1 MQRCSSCHNSQRKE
15 GDLDVTNYTNLII
28 GGGSGEVIAAGSAD
42 ESYLFQLVT
51 HEDSPEMPP
60 GGNKIPDPQIE
71 ILRKWIDGGA
81 LENSGSVAKKRKPK
95 KDYSAVG
102 AGDKRPEVEPIPS
115 RLPTQPHFV
124 ARRTSSVSSLATNP
138 WSPYVA
144 VSSPNQ
150 ILVYR
155 TSDFGLRGV
164 IPFPEGQPETIRFS
178 RNGSLLIVGGGK
190 PGATGKVLVW
200 DAIKGRRVAVVGEE
214 VDSVLA
220 ADINPAQTLV
230 AMGGPKKTVRVYN
243 IDGELN
249 YELTKHTDWITA
261 LQFSP
266 NGKYLVTGDRN
277 GGVHAWEAETGNEVL
292 TLAGH
297 KKAIAAIDWR
307 TDSKLVLTASED
319 GTVKVW
325 DGANG
330 KQIKTWAAC
339 EAGVTDASFTRD
351 GLIVT
356 GGRDHLVR
364 IWDQNGKQLHQY
376 EAMTDQVTSV
386 AYCSEKN
393 RVIAGDWQGKIHVW
407 EKANPKPV
415 GGLNCNPPTI
425 EDRIANLN
433 RQLLRANEILT
444 PLAAQAKE
452 LDARIGAMKAE
463 NDAEVAARDAS
474 ETKLQTSNA
483 KLANADKLLKSTVE
497 QQQAWRT
504 ELANKEKAA
513 PQVDASLA
521 SAKSALNSLGDDAEM
536 KEMVSKLEA
545 RKTAITARVGTLK
558 AQLDQVSKKQET
570 VKAEISTL
578 TIDRDDSTKQ
588 IAALNT
594 SISAREMELGKAN
607 DQRAKHQVV
616 LSKAQADVQ
625 QPQNGLAYWK
635 GELQFAK
642 ALASLELKLKSAEEV
657 ELSKLDEVDA
667 AKEKLAAAQAIVQQ
681 AQQKREDFKK
691 QVEAIE
697 QQIQALKNN

>member
-386 AYCSEKN
+386 AYLSL
-393 RVIAGDWQGKIHVW
+393 IH
-407 EKANPKPV
+407 
-415 GGLNCNPPTI
+415 I
-425 EDRIANLN
+425 
-433 RQLLRANEILT
+433 
-444 PLAAQAKE
+444 
-452 LDARIGAMKAE
+452 
-463 NDAEVAARDAS
+463 
-474 ETKLQTSNA
+474 
-483 KLANADKLLKSTVE
+483 
-497 QQQAWRT
+497 
-504 ELANKEKAA
+504 
-513 PQVDASLA
+513 
-521 SAKSALNSLGDDAEM
+521 
-536 KEMVSKLEA
+536 
-545 RKTAITARVGTLK
+545 
-558 AQLDQVSKKQET
+558 
-570 VKAEISTL
+570 
-578 TIDRDDSTKQ
+578 
-588 IAALNT
+588 
-594 SISAREMELGKAN
+594 
-607 DQRAKHQVV
+607 
-616 LSKAQADVQ
+616 
-625 QPQNGLAYWK
+625 
-635 GELQFAK
+635 
-642 ALASLELKLKSAEEV
+642 
-657 ELSKLDEVDA
+657 
-667 AKEKLAAAQAIVQQ
+667 
-681 AQQKREDFKK
+681 
-691 QVEAIE
+691 
-697 QQIQALKNN
+697 

>member
-1 MQRCSSCHNSQRKE
+1 M
-15 GDLDVTNYTNLII
+15 
-28 GGGSGEVIAAGSAD
+28 
-42 ESYLFQLVT
+42 
-51 HEDSPEMPP
+51 
-60 GGNKIPDPQIE
+60 
-71 ILRKWIDGGA
+71 
-81 LENSGSVAKKRKPK
+81 
-95 KDYSAVG
+95 
-102 AGDKRPEVEPIPS
+102 
-115 RLPTQPHFV
+115 
-124 ARRTSSVSSLATNP
+124 
-138 WSPYVA
+138 
-144 VSSPNQ
+144 
-150 ILVYR
+150 
-155 TSDFGLRGV
+155 
-164 IPFPEGQPETIRFS
+164 
-178 RNGSLLIVGGGK
+178 
-190 PGATGKVLVW
+190 
-200 DAIKGRRVAVVGEE
+200 GEE